1 MAHSKQPADSKRPDL
16 EETTNVVEAHAALLK
31 TGAAQA
37 REKRI
42 AETGM
47 EPVSLWVFL
56 ASAVVLLVGGGVLG
70 AGGKLF
76 DYNPHPQNYTR
87 PEFISD
93 ADAGPTI
100 GPILEALTKRGKNI
114 YAKCS
119 GCHGST
125 GSGDGNQ
132 FPPLAGSDWVTGNTE
147 RLSQI
152 ILNGLSGPI
161 DVDGK
166 TYNGN
171 MPAQSPLTAAEL
183 AAVMTFVRNE
193 FNDVGD
199 FVSIEQAAN
208 AIKIYEARPR
218 GQITV
223 EELNSN
229 HDKMLEGES
238 IDPATTVDFETLKPA
253 AAE

>member
-1 MAHSKQPADSKRPDL
+1 MADSKQPADSRRPDL
-16 EETTNVVEAHAALLK
+16 EETTNVVEAHATLLE
-31 TGAAQA
+31 TGTAQA

-47 EPVSLWVFL
+47 EPVSLWVFV

-70 AGGKLF
+70 AGGKFF

-87 PEFISD
+87 PEFVSD
-93 ADAGPTI
+93 ADTGPTI

-147 RLSQI
+147 RFSQI

-183 AAVMTFVRNE
+183 AAVMTFVRNK

-199 FVSIEQAAN
+199 IVTIEQAAN
-208 AIKIYEARPR
+208 AIKIFEARPQ

-223 EELNSN
+223 KKLNAN

-253 AAE
+253 VAE

>member
-1 MAHSKQPADSKRPDL
+1 MANSQHTNKIDRPDL
-16 EETTNVVEAHAALLK
+16 EDSTNVVEKHEKLLEIS
-31 TGAAQA
+31 ASQA
-37 REKRI
+37 RENQI
-42 AETGM
+42 SETGM

-56 ASAVVLLVGGGVLG
+56 ASAIVLLIGGGVLG

-76 DYNPHPQNYTR
+76 SYNPHPEGYTR
-87 PEFISD
+87 PDFASD
-93 ADAGPTI
+93 ADTGPTI
-100 GPILEALTKRGKNI
+100 GPIVEALTKRGKNI

-132 FPPLAGSDWVTGNTE
+132 YPPLAGSEWVTGNTA
-147 RLSQI
+147 RLAQI

-161 DVDGK
+161 DVAGK

-171 MPAQSPLTAAEL
+171 MPAQAPLTAAEL
-183 AAVMTFVRNE
+183 AAVMTYIRNE

-199 FVSIEQAAN
+199 VVSVEQAAG
-208 AIKIYEARPR
+208 AIKVYESRPQ
-218 GQITV
+218 GAITV
-223 EELNSN
+223 KELDAD
-229 HDKMLEGES
+229 HDQMLEGEVV
-238 IDPATTVDFETLKPA
+238 DPSTSVNFETLQPA

>member
-1 MAHSKQPADSKRPDL
+1 MADSTKPDDSSRPDL
-16 EETTNVVEAHAALLK
+16 EDSTNVVERHQGLLAQS
-31 TGAAQA
+31 AAQA
-37 REKRI
+37 REKQM

-47 EPVSLWVFL
+47 EPVSLWVFV
-56 ASAVVLLVGGGVLG
+56 ASAVVLLVAGGVLG

-76 DYNPHPQNYTR
+76 SYNPHPQDYTR
-87 PEFISD
+87 TEFASD
-93 ADAGPTI
+93 ADTGPTI
-100 GPILEALTKRGKNI
+100 GPILTALTKRGKNI

-125 GSGDGNQ
+125 GNGDGNQ
-132 FPPLAGSDWVTGNTE
+132 FPPLAGSDWVTGSTE
-147 RLSQI
+147 RLAQI

-161 DVDGK
+161 DVAGK

-171 MPAQSPLTAAEL
+171 MPAQAPLTAAEL

-199 FVSIEQAAN
+199 IVTVEQAAN
-208 AIKIYEARPR
+208 ALKIYEARPQ
-218 GQITV
+218 GQMTV
-223 EELNSN
+223 KELNDK
-229 HDKMLEGES
+229 HDKMLEGEPV
-238 IDPATTVDFETLKPA
+238 DPATVVDFETLKPA